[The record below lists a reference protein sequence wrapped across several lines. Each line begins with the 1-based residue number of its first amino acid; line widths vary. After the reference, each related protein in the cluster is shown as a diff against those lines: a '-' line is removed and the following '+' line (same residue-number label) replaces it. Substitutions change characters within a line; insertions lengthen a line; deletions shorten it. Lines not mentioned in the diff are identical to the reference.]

1 MSKGIIFLLP
11 IRDKRLDYVSEAFSK
26 IYRLSCVLTMYDLR
40 QDQYWGV
47 SESMKSDNNI
57 ERVNLR

>member
-1 MSKGIIFLLP
+1 MSNGIIFLLP

-26 IYRLSCVLTMYDLR
+26 IYRLSCVFTMYDLR

-47 SESMKSDNNI
+47 RIYEV
-57 ERVNLR
+57 R